1 MPWGGL
7 IRELWQGQWRWLLAV
22 GLLLVINLSFYVVL
36 QQFLV
41 PRVVEREQRFIQRQ
55 DQARQLLRE
64 AEGIADTPER
74 HYLRVRQDIEQFRTI
89 IPEYEDFTGLIDE
102 LLVHAARS
110 HLTIRQISYTTEAL
124 PSVALRQYDLAF
136 TVNGRYENLKQF
148 IHALEQ
154 SPRIMAIRQIAL
166 DTRDQASG
174 QGVSLRLSLQTLFQ
188 LEADRT

>member
-22 GLLLVINLSFYVVL
+22 GLLLVINLSFYVLL

-41 PRVVEREQRFIQRQ
+41 PRVEEREQRFIQRQ

-64 AEGIADTPER
+64 AEGVADTPER
-74 HYLRVRQDIEQFRTI
+74 DYLRVRQDIEQFRAI

-102 LLVHAARS
+102 LLVHATRS
-110 HLTIRQISYTTEAL
+110 DLTIRQITYTTEEL

-154 SPRIMAIRQIAL
+154 SPRIMAIRQISL
-166 DTRDQASG
+166 NTREQASG
-174 QGVSLRLSLQTLFQ
+174 QGVSLRLSLQTVFQ
-188 LEADRT
+188 LEADRI